1 MSDYTDKLK
10 WSQELA
16 DRVKK
21 DFQPYAVIVGLTTGF
36 DSNVALKLA
45 TMFFDVSAAFTCDTT
60 IAAPETL
67 NNCQK
72 VAEDIYKLKYIR
84 KAPTYAGKKNNPDTY
99 FEIVKIH
106 GFPGKTNAVHSWMY
120 RWLKDHTINA
130 IISSI
135 RQRKRN
141 RPIIIISGARKHES
155 VRRFGTSQ
163 DITIQGNN
171 IWVNICNEW
180 TNSDVHAF
188 AVDNNLDQYRSPISK
203 SIGISGECFCGC
215 YSKKGELNEI
225 KIASPSTY
233 EKITS
238 IHKWLLE
245 NTNNKWDWESGP
257 SKQFTLEKYGQL
269 NMFSPSNMIMC
280 STCMNNT
287 DSEDIETEEDLS
299 PYCS

>member
-1 MSDYTDKLK
+1 MMNLEKIKSGADYSDKLLWTK
-10 WSQELA
+10 ELA
-16 DRVKK
+16 DRVKT
-21 DFQPYAVIVGLTTGF
+21 DFEPYAVIVGLTTGF

-45 TMFFDVSAAFTCDTT
+45 TMFFNVTAAFTCDTT

-67 NNCQK
+67 NNCRK
-72 VAEDIYKLKYIR
+72 VAEDVYKLKYIR
-84 KAPTYAGKKNNPDTY
+84 KAPPYAGKKENNETY
-99 FEIVKIH
+99 FEVVKQH
-106 GFPGKTNAVHSWMY
+106 GFPGKTKTAHAWMY
-120 RWLKDHTINA
+120 RWLKDHTVSS

-135 RQRKRN
+135 RQNKRN

-180 TNSDVHAF
+180 TNSEVHAF
-188 AVDNNLDQYRSPISK
+188 AMDNNLDRYRSPISK

-215 YSKKGELNEI
+215 FSTKGELNEV

-233 EKITS
+233 EKIMN
-238 IHKWLLE
+238 IYKWLKQ
-245 NTNNKWDWESGP
+245 NTNYDWDWESGP
-257 SKQFTLEKYGQL
+257 SKQFTMEKYGQL
-269 NMFSPSNMIMC
+269 NMFTKSNMIMC

-287 DSEDIETEEDLS
+287 EVEI
-299 PYCS
+299 